1 MTDSIAGHLPPSC
14 EQVLETMFFTAIL
27 SQEDRTGREPSGACL
42 GAITAAVEF
51 HGPPKGILCAGMEIE
66 TAAALAS
73 SFLGLDPEAVT
84 AADCRQVAGELANMI
99 CGSVLS
105 RSAPQSQLRLAAP
118 QIAEGRG
125 VACGR
130 ACDTRVSFTLPEG
143 ALNICIG
150 VVRAGAVS
158 PGAVSPGVVSQ

>member
-1 MTDSIAGHLPPSC
+1 MTDSIAGHLAPSC
-14 EQVLETMFFTAIL
+14 EQVLETMFFTGIL
-27 SQEDRTGREPSGACL
+27 SQEDRTCREASSDCS

-51 HGPPKGILCAGMEIE
+51 RGPPDGILCVGLEIE

-105 RSAPQSQLRLAAP
+105 CSAPHSQLHLAAP
-118 QIAEGRG
+118 LLAEGRG
-125 VACGR
+125 VACGS
-130 ACDTRVSFTLPEG
+130 ACDRCVSFMLPEG
-143 ALNICIG
+143 ALNVCLG
-150 VVRAGAVS
+150 VVS
-158 PGAVSPGVVSQ
+158 PGAASPRGVASQ